1 MCPLKVPFL
10 QAVSELDAISIHDGK
25 TEFDVAFQKSKSRSG
40 SSLLQLIKKTPSPKK
55 PQKSYL
61 LASQDDEED
70 AEESMIKT
78 SPL

>member
-1 MCPLKVPFL
+1 M
-10 QAVSELDAISIHDGK
+10 SELDAISIHDGK
-25 TEFDVAFQKSKSRSG
+25 TEFDVAFQKSKWRSG